1 MGEEDQKAA
10 DELQEAAA
18 SSNDA
23 SLPNS
28 KSKNKKQK
36 TMKPKSKSKMVIERQ
51 QYLPEVTLASPK
63 SISTRAPVLAFLIH
77 QRFANNSDPLVSRRS
92 GSFDGLDTNDY
103 DSTNSKKNKSS
114 VSGSGSGS
122 LQESK
127 WNTSN
132 SKDNSMKKNN
142 NNATK
147 NISCQIAPKGSPL
160 TFGPYMRTLP
170 PSIPLPI
177 CWKRNELALLAG
189 CIPGI
194 PLLQEIAAQTMV
206 LAQDLVALVEGG
218 ILHRFPRIFS
228 RGILTWDRWIW
239 AASVHASRILPVSCF
254 LNRGESAEDAFGL
267 SFSSGKQEGNYTKQM
282 KQHSPPEILDELGV
296 MIPLL
301 DMFNHETDAA
311 QVTWEPPSKQELL
324 DSNSSI
330 NSGDTTS
337 GGGGDTNNTNT
348 QTKNQD
354 NGAKV
359 VMHKRVKKGSQ
370 VYTNY
375 GYAKNNDLMLRYGFA
390 QICNVSDTIS
400 I

>member
-1 MGEEDQKAA
+1 
-10 DELQEAAA
+10 
-18 SSNDA
+18 
-23 SLPNS
+23 
-28 KSKNKKQK
+28 
-36 TMKPKSKSKMVIERQ
+36 MVID
-51 QYLPEVTLASPK
+51 LPEVTLASPK
-63 SISTRAPVLAFLIH
+63 SISTRAPVFVFLIH

-103 DSTNSKKNKSS
+103 DSTSSTNSKKNKSTTMNS
-114 VSGSGSGS
+114 P
-122 LQESK
+122 LKESK
-127 WNTSN
+127 SSNTSN
-132 SKDNSMKKNN
+132 WDTSNSMKKN

-282 KQHSPPEILDELGV
+282 KQHSPPEIWDELGV

-301 DMFNHETDAA
+301 DMLNHETDAA

-400 I
+400 IGWNLTDCVGKVDCPQDYIGLDDLFFEKKKK

>member
-1 MGEEDQKAA
+1 MG
-10 DELQEAAA
+10 
-18 SSNDA
+18 
-23 SLPNS
+23 
-28 KSKNKKQK
+28 
-36 TMKPKSKSKMVIERQ
+36 
-51 QYLPEVTLASPK
+51 
-63 SISTRAPVLAFLIH
+63 
-77 QRFANNSDPLVSRRS
+77 
-92 GSFDGLDTNDY
+92 
-103 DSTNSKKNKSS
+103 
-114 VSGSGSGS
+114 
-122 LQESK
+122 
-127 WNTSN
+127 
-132 SKDNSMKKNN
+132 
-142 NNATK
+142 
-147 NISCQIAPKGSPL
+147 
-160 TFGPYMRTLP
+160 
-170 PSIPLPI
+170 
-177 CWKRNELALLAG
+177 NELALLAG

-267 SFSSGKQEGNYTKQM
+267 SSFSSGNQLEGGNCSGKKQM
-282 KQHSPPEILDELGV
+282 KQHSPPEIWDELGV

-301 DMFNHETDAA
+301 DMLNHQTDAA

-337 GGGGDTNNTNT
+337 GGGDTNNNTNT
-348 QTKNQD
+348 QSKNQD

-400 I
+400 IGWNLTDCVGKVDCPQDYIGLDDLVFEKKKKEEIMAAPNDNDNNNTTTNTNINKHLIYESTNSITIKKWWTSDRLSILQKEAGGPSSTGTTSTNSTNSTAATTSQF